1 MILLGTNFNDV
12 YDPSGEYDDDGTS
25 YLTGITDPELRELAI
40 SLRSTEPGNA
50 TEFCRRWLAYQ
61 AKLAEVVT
69 TIPLYSDAYLDFH
82 ISALQQYEP
91 GASGSWATAVTGAI
105 LSDFVPEEEP
115 EEEAGDD
122 FELEGEGLE
131 DLEELE

>member
-1 MILLGTNFNDV
+1 M
-12 YDPSGEYDDDGTS
+12 
-25 YLTGITDPELRELAI
+25 
-40 SLRSTEPGNA
+40 
-50 TEFCRRWLAYQ
+50 
-61 AKLAEVVT
+61 T

-91 GASGSWATAVTGAI
+91 GASGSWATAVTSAI